1 MKNLL
6 TLLAVLCCS
15 ISYAQHTGDRLPI
28 VFGTPIDAA
37 TVMKQARKVAKTAE
51 VKTLQ
56 TWEEGRDKKCAY
68 FFEELGEEMPFRVCV
83 PKSWDG
89 KKKLPLVMFLHGGW
103 NTESSYLD
111 ENDKLM
117 VRLADEHGFLLVS
130 PMGAH
135 SSYGNRLL
143 LPAGFGKERE
153 TQEVLTKRNAPE
165 LMREQELSEQDVVN
179 VLEIVLKNYPVD
191 RSRMFL
197 CGHSMGSGGTWY
209 LGAKYADYWRALAPM
224 SGPFV
229 TRDGYPWERMK
240 QIPIFI
246 SEGTR
251 AGASLQS
258 SRDLRDFAKQY
269 GLNYQY
275 KEVDGDHGQMV
286 PMILPDVFRFF
297 NQYGLKA
304 KPQIIRIS
312 GQSTGKTFDGIGIV
326 NGGGATSV
334 LLKDYPEPQRS
345 EIMDLVYKPKFG
357 ASVSTLL
364 VEIPGDGNSTQ
375 GSMPSHSHYRG
386 DCNFHR
392 GYMWWVMSEAKR
404 RNPKLSLDA
413 TAWSAPAWVGSF
425 WSQEMADYYVSW
437 LSGLREVYGLEL
449 DAIGSHNEKG
459 VSYDFAK
466 LLRRT
471 MNERGFPNVKLHAFD
486 NWGGGKMD
494 FLRDMQND
502 AELRDAIDIVSA
514 HTFSEIPLTME
525 QREMAEAMGKP
536 IWNSEDHV
544 YRKGFDCLISI
555 VKCFNENYIVSGA
568 TKVVNWYDIAGIYP
582 LEPYSHDPAMVLT
595 WEPWSGHYTV
605 RENLWGYAHY
615 GQFTEVGWQYVDDGC
630 QTLDGG
636 GTMVTLKNPTTGD
649 FSIIIET
656 KDATEE
662 QTIKVKV
669 AKGLCNGR
677 LCVWRSTEQEQF
689 MRQADIKPNGGSF
702 TITLEPNAV
711 YSLSTTTGQQK
722 GSFTDIPASKP
733 FPLPYEDNFDAYQ
746 PDACGYLPHYT
757 ADIIGAFE
765 LVERPDRKGLCLRQV
780 VASHTLSW
788 APEWHHYTILGDSAW
803 SDYEVSADVYLN
815 PQDEAAII
823 GRICDV
829 GSGYGV
835 WAKGYYLK
843 LNDQGQCTLV
853 ITRGK
858 LNQKELI
865 GDKEQQEA
873 ILARKD
879 VEVGGE
885 YVLASAQI
893 EGIAPHHWHNLKLR
907 FEGDIITG
915 YVDGKEVL
923 QTVSDSYPKGMAGL
937 IAPMQKQ
944 RVSTPYF
951 DNLKISPI

>member
-1 MKNLL
+1 MS
-6 TLLAVLCCS
+6 AG
-15 ISYAQHTGDRLPI
+15 AQNI

-37 TVMKQARKVAKTAE
+37 TVIKQAQKAAKNAE

-56 TWEEGRDKKCAY
+56 AWEDGRDKKCAY
-68 FFEELGEEMPFRVCV
+68 FFEELGEDMPFRVCV

-117 VRLADEHGFLLVS
+117 VRLADEYGYLLVS
-130 PMGAH
+130 PLGAH

-143 LPAGFGKERE
+143 LPAGFGKDKE
-153 TQEVLTKRNAPE
+153 TQEVLAKRNTKE
-165 LMREQELSEQDVVN
+165 LMREQELSEQDVIN

-191 RSRMFL
+191 RKRMFL

-209 LGAKYADYWRALAPM
+209 IGGKYADYWRALAPM

-229 TRDGYPWERMK
+229 TREGYPWARLKGM
-240 QIPIFI
+240 PIFM
-246 SEGTR
+246 SEGLR

-258 SRDLRDFAKQY
+258 SRNLRDFAKVY
-269 GLNYQY
+269 GLNLQY

-286 PMILPDVFRFF
+286 PMILPDVFQFF

-304 KPQIIRIS
+304 MPQTIRIS
-312 GQSTGKTFDGIGIV
+312 NQSKVKAFDGIGIV

-334 LLKDYPEPQRS
+334 LLKNYPEKQRS
-345 EIMDLVYKPKFG
+345 EIMDLVFKPKFG

-386 DCNFHR
+386 DCNFQR

-413 TAWSAPAWVGSF
+413 TAWSAPAWVGNF
-425 WSQEMADYYVSW
+425 WSQDMADYYVSW

-449 DAIGSHNEKG
+449 DAIGCHNEKG

-466 LLRRT
+466 MLRRT
-471 MNERGFPNVKLHAFD
+471 MNERGFSKVKLHAFD
-486 NWGGGKMD
+486 NWGGGKMN
-494 FLRDMQND
+494 FLKDMQND
-502 AELRDAIDIVSA
+502 PELRDAIDVVSA
-514 HTFSEIPLTME
+514 HTFSEIPLTKE

-568 TKVVNWYDIAGIYP
+568 TKVVNWYDIAGVYP
-582 LEPYSHDPAMVLT
+582 LEPYSHDPAMVLA
-595 WEPWSGHYTV
+595 WEPWSGHYSV

-630 QTLDGG
+630 QMLEGG
-636 GTMVTLKNPTTGD
+636 GTMVTLKNPETGD
-649 FSIIIET
+649 YSIIIET
-656 KDATEE
+656 KDAK
-662 QTIKVKV
+662 QPQKLNIRIG
-669 AKGLCNGR
+669 KGFSR
-677 LCVWRSTEQEQF
+677 QELCVWRSTEQEQF
-689 MRQADIKPNGGSF
+689 VRQPDIKGGSF
-702 TITLEPNAV
+702 TITLQPHAV
-711 YSLSTTTGQQK
+711 YSLSTTRGQQK
-722 GSFTDIPASKP
+722 GSFADIPASQP
-733 FPLPYEDNFDAYQ
+733 FPMPYEDNFDAYNPQ
-746 PDACGYLPHYT
+746 VCGYLPHYT
-757 ADIIGAFE
+757 ADIIGAFS
-765 LVERPDRKGLCLRQV
+765 LTPDPSPKGEGRKSQCLRQV
-780 VASHTLSW
+780 VGEHTLSW

-803 SDYEVSADVYLN
+803 RDYELSADVYLN
-815 PQDEAAII
+815 PQDEAAIM
-823 GRICDV
+823 GRVCDV
-829 GSGYGV
+829 GSGYGI

-879 VEVGGE
+879 VEAGGE
-885 YVLASAQI
+885 YVLAEANLLPLG
-893 EGIAPHHWHNLKLR
+893 EGREGAFALHWHNLRLR
-907 FEGDIITG
+907 LEGDMITG
-915 YVDGKEVL
+915 YVDGKQVL
-923 QTVSDSYPKGMAGL
+923 QAKSDRYTKGMAGL
-937 IAPMQKQ
+937 MAPMQPH
-944 RVSTPYF
+944 RISTPYF
-951 DNLKISPI
+951 DNLKICFLNSLGE

>member
-1 MKNLL
+1 MIKAKWVISAMIGL
-6 TLLAVLCCS
+6 TFLSAG
-15 ISYAQHTGDRLPI
+15 AQTI
-28 VFGTPIDAA
+28 VFGTPTDAMS
-37 TVMKQARKVAKTAE
+37 VMKQACKTARNAE
-51 VKTLQ
+51 VKILQ

-83 PKSWDG
+83 PHDWDG

-117 VRLADEHGFLLVS
+117 VRLADQHGYLLVS
-130 PMGAH
+130 PLGAH

-143 LPAGFGKERE
+143 LPAGFGKDKD
-153 TQEVLTKRNAPE
+153 TQEVLAKRNAPE
-165 LMREQELSEQDVVN
+165 LMREQELSEQDVIN

-191 RSRMFL
+191 RKHMFL

-209 LGAKYADYWRALAPM
+209 IGGKYASYWRALAPM

-229 TRDGYPWERMK
+229 TRDGYPWERIK
-240 QIPIFI
+240 QMPIFI
-246 SEGTR
+246 SEGIR

-258 SRDLRDFAKQY
+258 SRDLRNFAEQY
-269 GLNYQY
+269 GLKYQY

-286 PMILPDVFRFF
+286 PMILPDVFQFF

-304 KPQIIRIS
+304 KPQTIRIS
-312 GQSTGKTFDGIGIV
+312 GQSKGKTFDGIGIV
-326 NGGGATSV
+326 NGGGATAV
-334 LLKDYPEPQRS
+334 LLKDYPEKQRS
-345 EIMDLVYKPKFG
+345 EIMDLVYRPKFG

-386 DCNFHR
+386 DCNFRR

-413 TAWSAPAWVGSF
+413 TAWSAPAWVGNY
-425 WSQEMADYYVSW
+425 WSQDMADYYVSW

-449 DAIGSHNEKG
+449 DAIGCHNEKG

-466 LLRRT
+466 MLRKT
-471 MNERGFPNVKLHAFD
+471 MNERGFQNVRLHAFD
-486 NWGGGKMD
+486 NWGGGKMN
-494 FLRDMQND
+494 FLRDMQKD
-502 AELRDAIDIVSA
+502 AKLREAIDIVSA
-514 HTFSEIPLTME
+514 HTFSEIPLTKE
-525 QREMAEAMGKP
+525 QRELAEAMGKP

-568 TKVVNWYDIAGIYP
+568 TKVVNWYDIAGVYP
-582 LEPYSHDPAMVLT
+582 LEPYCHDPAMVLA
-595 WEPWSGHYTV
+595 WEPWSGHYAV

-630 QTLDGG
+630 QMLEGG
-636 GTMVTLKNPTTGD
+636 GTMVTLKNPETGD
-649 FSIIIET
+649 YSIIIET
-656 KDATEE
+656 KEAKEY
-662 QTIKVKV
+662 QTIVVKV
-669 AKGLCNGR
+669 GKGLSKGQ

-689 MRQADIKPNGGSF
+689 MRLADIKGGSF
-702 TITLEPNAV
+702 TITLQPDAV
-711 YSLSTTTGQQK
+711 YSLSTTSGQQK
-722 GSFTDIPASKP
+722 GSFADIPPSKP
-733 FPLPYEDNFDAYQ
+733 FPMPYEDYFDAYK

-765 LVERPDRKGLCLRQV
+765 LVERPDHQGQCLRQV
-780 VASHTLSW
+780 VGEHTLSW

-803 SDYEVSADVYLN
+803 RDYEVSADVWLN
-815 PQDEAAII
+815 PQDEAAIM
-823 GRICDV
+823 GRVCDV
-829 GSGYGV
+829 GSGYGI

-843 LNDQGQCTLV
+843 LNDQGQCSLV

-858 LNQKELI
+858 LDQKELI

-885 YVLASAQI
+885 YTLATAHV
-893 EGIAPHHWHNLKLR
+893 EGIAPSHWHNLRLR
-907 FEGDIITG
+907 FNGDMITG
-915 YVDGKEVL
+915 YVDGKQVV
-923 QTVSDSYPKGMAGL
+923 QAKSDRYLKGMAGL
-937 IAPMQKQ
+937 MAPMLPN
-944 RVSTPYF
+944 RISTPYF
-951 DNLKISPI
+951 DNLNISFLKSLGE